1 MRSQIATSK
10 EGRGGRRYRP
20 YAFTEHGAVM
30 AANVLNS
37 PVAIE
42 ARVLVLRASIKL
54 REAFIDQADLKRLL
68 AEIERRVARGFSVQE
83 QEFWEIRF
91 LISEL

>member
-1 MRSQIATSK
+1 
-10 EGRGGRRYRP
+10 
-20 YAFTEHGAVM
+20 M